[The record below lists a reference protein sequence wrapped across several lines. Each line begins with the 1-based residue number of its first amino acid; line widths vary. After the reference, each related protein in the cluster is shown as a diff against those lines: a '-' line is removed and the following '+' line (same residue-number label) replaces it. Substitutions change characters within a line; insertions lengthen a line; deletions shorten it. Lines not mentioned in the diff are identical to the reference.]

1 MATRYAIG
9 VDVGGTKIVSGV
21 VDCDSGQVVSSA
33 KLASPMQ
40 GADALVAAIQQCIA
54 QARAAAPAEVGA
66 AIRSIGVGLA
76 GQVDVPNGIL
86 RAGPNL
92 AGGVTNVPMTA
103 PLTQQFGLP
112 IVLGNDVQVA
122 AIGEGM
128 FGSGRGVDL
137 FACVFVGT
145 GIGGALMV
153 SGQRYAGA
161 SNTAGEIGHIMVKA
175 GGRLCGCGQLGH
187 LEAYASRTAMV
198 TYMRKQIEEKGR
210 KSVLADALLDTS
222 QRVRSKQLADA
233 LAQRDPLVVEAL
245 TEGGYYLGL
254 GLVSLVN
261 LWNPR
266 RIVIGGGVVDRIDL
280 LFNLAAQ
287 EVKKGALSVPAATV
301 EVVKSS
307 LGDFSGVIGAAVM
320 ASATS

>member
-1 MATRYAIG
+1 MAAQYAIG
-9 VDVGGTKIVSGV
+9 VDVGGTKILAGV
-21 VDCDSGQVVSSA
+21 VDCASGKVISSA
-33 KLASPMQ
+33 KQASPMQ
-40 GADALVAAIQQCIA
+40 GADALVAAIEQAIT
-54 QARAAAPAEVGA
+54 QARAAAPPEIGA
-66 AIRSIGVGLA
+66 AVRGIGIGLA

-92 AGGVTNVPMTA
+92 AGGVTNVPLT
-103 PLTQQFGLP
+103 PLGQKLGLP
-112 IVLGNDVQVA
+112 IMLGNDVQVA
-122 AIGEGM
+122 AIGEGA
-128 FGSGRGVDL
+128 FGSGQGVDL

-153 SGQRYAGA
+153 GGQRYAGA
-161 SNTAGEIGHIMVKA
+161 TNTAGEIGHIVIKA
-175 GGRLCGCGQLGH
+175 GGRLCGCGQQGH
-187 LEAYASRTAMV
+187 LEAYASRTAIV

-210 KSVLADALLDTS
+210 KSVLADALADPT

-233 LAQRDPLVVEAL
+233 LDQRDPLVVEAL

-287 EVKKGALSVPAATV
+287 QVKKGALSVPAATV
-301 EVVKSS
+301 EIVKSS
-307 LGDFSGVIGAAVM
+307 LGDFSGVVGAAVM
-320 ASATS
+320 TASA

>member
-1 MATRYAIG
+1 MATQYAIG
-9 VDVGGTKIVSGV
+9 VDVGGTKILAGV
-21 VDCDSGQVVSSA
+21 VDCASGKVISSA
-33 KLASPMQ
+33 KQASPMQ
-40 GADALVAAIQQCIA
+40 GADALVAAIEQAIT
-54 QARAAAPAEVGA
+54 QARAAAPPEIGA
-66 AIRSIGVGLA
+66 AVRGIGIGLA

-86 RAGPNL
+86 RLGPNL
-92 AGGVTNVPMTA
+92 AGGVTNVLLTA
-103 PLTQQFGLP
+103 PLGQKLGLP

-128 FGSGRGVDL
+128 FGAGQGVDL

-153 SGQRYAGA
+153 GGQRYAGA
-161 SNTAGEIGHIMVKA
+161 TNTAGEIGHIVIKA
-175 GGRLCGCGQLGH
+175 GGRLCGCGQQGH

-198 TYMRKQIEEKGR
+198 TYMRKQIQEKGR
-210 KSVLADALLDTS
+210 KSVLADALADPT

-233 LAQRDPLVVEAL
+233 LEQRDPLVVEAL

-266 RIVIGGGVVDRIDL
+266 RIVVGGGVVDRIDL

-287 EVKKGALSVPAATV
+287 QVKKGALSVPAAGV
-301 EVVKSS
+301 EIVKSS
-307 LGDFSGVIGAAVM
+307 LGDFSGVVGAAVM
-320 ASATS
+320 TTPTT